1 MDQDPASSNLASYR
15 PDMSAVDK
23 LRDILAEP
31 FLLHTDLPPHT
42 VYNCV
47 DEGME
52 SANLDDSREKPM
64 LSEGVI
70 AMLRLVA
77 TDENTTLGLRAVCYL
92 RLFGAEPR
100 SFEEIGAEFG
110 KTRACVQEI
119 YSNIQARHQ
128 GIKSRADKSEESRE
142 KSRKMRQGYR
152 KQRTTRPT
160 PTQWKLIPL
169 PRLLTTEALEQLQTS
184 SLLLR

>member
-1 MDQDPASSNLASYR
+1 MNTDPASSNLASYR
-15 PDMSAVDK
+15 PDISAVDK

-42 VYNCV
+42 VYNCI

-77 TDENTTLGLRAVCYL
+77 GDENAALALRAVCYL

-100 SFEEIGAEFG
+100 SFEEIGKEFG
-110 KTRACVQEI
+110 RTRACVQEI

-128 GIKSRADKSEESRE
+128 GIKSRADKSDESRE
-142 KSRKMRQGYR
+142 KSRTMRTGFR
-152 KQRTTRPT
+152 KQRTQRTT
-160 PTQWKLIPL
+160 PTSWKRTPL
-169 PRLLTTEALEQLQTS
+169 LPLFLTQTS
-184 SLLLR
+184 EASLTIS

>member
-1 MDQDPASSNLASYR
+1 MNSDPASSNLASYK

-42 VYNCV
+42 VYNCI

-64 LSEGVI
+64 LSDGVI

-100 SFEEIGAEFG
+100 SFEEIGHYFG

-128 GIKSRADKSEESRE
+128 GIKSRADKSDESRE
-142 KSRKMRQGYR
+142 KSRTMRTGYR
-152 KQRTTRPT
+152 KQRTQRTIPT
-160 PTQWKLIPL
+160 SWKRTPL
-169 PRLLTTEALEQLQTS
+169 LPLFLTQTS
-184 SLLLR
+184 ETSQIIS

>member
-31 FLLHTDLPPHT
+31 FLLHTDLEPHT
-42 VYNCV
+42 VYNCI

-77 TDENTTLGLRAVCYL
+77 TDENTTLALRATCYL
-92 RLFGAEPR
+92 RLFGAEGR
-100 SFEEIGAEFG
+100 SFDEIGEYFG
-110 KTRACVQEI
+110 KTRGCVQEI
-119 YSNIQARHQ
+119 YSNIQARHR
-128 GIKSRADKSEESRE
+128 GIKSRADKSDESRE
-142 KSRKMRQGYR
+142 KSRRMRTGFR
-152 KQRTTRPT
+152 KQRTQRTT
-160 PTQWKLIPL
+160 PIQWKRTPLLPLLI
-169 PRLLTTEALEQLQTS
+169 TEISETQAS
-184 SLLLR
+184 SS